1 MDSKTNAVNE
11 VNSYFNG
18 PRIILVALQIPY
30 ALGIAFENIKAI
42 IIMKSSCVTWS
53 YGMIHTDTVSGKHK
67 GKSSTESVIPEYFGL
82 LVDIFNA
89 PSYSF

>member
-42 IIMKSSCVTWS
+42 IIMKSSCVT
-53 YGMIHTDTVSGKHK
+53 
-67 GKSSTESVIPEYFGL
+67 
-82 LVDIFNA
+82 
-89 PSYSF
+89 